1 MFGSYFAFDHVH
13 TPQFGAP
20 PDGSEPSPRGP
31 FGDALLQTDAAVG
44 VVLQELRQAPHRGR
58 TLALLTSDNGA
69 PSGGTVISGLN
80 APFVGTKFQTWEG
93 ELSRYRWHLGCIL
106 LKMPAISLLTGGVR
120 M

>member
-1 MFGSYFAFDHVH
+1 MFGRPCHCLLALLLICSPQSDRIVFGSYFAFDHVH

-58 TLALLTSDNGA
+58 TLSLLTSDNGA
-69 PSGGTVISGLN
+69 PSGGTAISGLN
-80 APFVGTKFQTWEG
+80 APFIGTKFQTWEG
-93 ELSRYRWHLGCIL
+93 
-106 LKMPAISLLTGGVR
+106 GVR

>member
-1 MFGSYFAFDHVH
+1 MPRLERTNFQTLLDLSPED
-13 TPQFGAP
+13 PR
-20 PDGSEPSPRGP
+20 DGIPT
-31 FGDALLQTDAAVG
+31 LQ
-44 VVLQELRQAPHRGR
+44 LQELRQAPHRGR

-93 ELSRYRWHLGCIL
+93 
-106 LKMPAISLLTGGVR
+106 GVR